1 MLITVCVWTLLC
13 PWAYGQSGE
22 ASAPSLLSSPWKFG
36 LAPYLWLPA
45 MQGEITVRGHTVDV
59 DLDLEDTLDLVFDSL
74 KFAFMGRAEAHKGPL
89 LFTLDLLYLDLE
101 GDQTTTRGLRA
112 ELTTQLLI
120 TEFGAGYRLGTF
132 ALGPVVYPYLA
143 LDFLAGGR
151 YVFLETDLDF
161 TGGRFG
167 RAADVER
174 DVDWIEP
181 FVGGRVTLR
190 FSHRAALIVR
200 GDAGGFGVGSDLT
213 WSLVGTFQYYLSRAV
228 SLDVGYRVLDIDYD
242 QGSGA
247 NLFRFDVRMHGP
259 RSARSSVSKEV
270 ARHRVAQRPSN
281 LPHTHPQHAI
291 GDMRARPH
299 VLLHLGLGHQTAG
312 MRHEIAQHG
321 QGPRPQG
328 DPLVAPPQAPLRR
341 LQPERPEGELVL
353 GGHRAARGRNLNR
366 IETLPWHRTLQFERC
381 GSGVKRIG

>member
-1 MLITVCVWTLLC
+1 MRTRGRLTMLITVCVWTLIC
-13 PWAYGQSGE
+13 PLAYGQSGE
-22 ASAPSLLSSPWKFG
+22 ALAPSLLSSPWKFG
-36 LAPYLWLPA
+36 VAPYLWVPA
-45 MQGEITVRGHTVDV
+45 MQGEITVRGRTVDV
-59 DLDLEDTLDLVFDSL
+59 DLDLEDTLDLIVDSL

-143 LDFLAGGR
+143 LDFLVGGR
-151 YVFLETDLDF
+151 YVFLETGLDI

-167 RAADVER
+167 READIER

-190 FSHRAALIVR
+190 FSNRAAVIVR
-200 GDAGGFGVGSDLT
+200 GDAGGFGVGSNLT

-259 RSARSSVSKEV
+259 LFGAVFR
-270 ARHRVAQRPSN
+270 
-281 LPHTHPQHAI
+281 
-291 GDMRARPH
+291 
-299 VLLHLGLGHQTAG
+299 
-312 MRHEIAQHG
+312 
-321 QGPRPQG
+321 
-328 DPLVAPPQAPLRR
+328 
-341 LQPERPEGELVL
+341 
-353 GGHRAARGRNLNR
+353 
-366 IETLPWHRTLQFERC
+366 F
-381 GSGVKRIG
+381 

>member
-1 MLITVCVWTLLC
+1 M
-13 PWAYGQSGE
+13 
-22 ASAPSLLSSPWKFG
+22 
-36 LAPYLWLPA
+36 
-45 MQGEITVRGHTVDV
+45 
-59 DLDLEDTLDLVFDSL
+59 FDSL
-74 KFAFMGRAEAHKGPL
+74 KFAFVG
-89 LFTLDLLYLDLE
+89 TLRPTKE
-101 GDQTTTRGLRA
+101 PALRA
-112 ELTTQLLI
+112 HALPQSRRRPDEPGGSTRILSTKLLI

-151 YVFLETDLDF
+151 YVFLETGLDI

-167 RAADVER
+167 READIAP

-190 FSHRAALIVR
+190 FSNRAAVIVR

-259 RSARSSVSKEV
+259 
-270 ARHRVAQRPSN
+270 
-281 LPHTHPQHAI
+281 
-291 GDMRARPH
+291 
-299 VLLHLGLGHQTAG
+299 LLGAVF
-312 MRHEIAQHG
+312 R
-321 QGPRPQG
+321 
-328 DPLVAPPQAPLRR
+328 
-341 LQPERPEGELVL
+341 
-353 GGHRAARGRNLNR
+353 
-366 IETLPWHRTLQFERC
+366 F
-381 GSGVKRIG
+381 

>member
-1 MLITVCVWTLLC
+1 MYRSLSKVDGEVDGHEKALKRLVSVPAMSPATARGYAAPPRKAFLVNTESNPKGVDHMQTRGRLTMLITICVWTFLC

-36 LAPYLWLPA
+36 LAPYLWVPA

-151 YVFLETDLDF
+151 YVFLETGLDI

-167 RAADVER
+167 RAADIER

-190 FSHRAALIVR
+190 FSNRAAVIVR

-228 SLDVGYRVLDIDYD
+228 SLDIGYRVLDIDYD

-259 RSARSSVSKEV
+259 LFGAVFR
-270 ARHRVAQRPSN
+270 
-281 LPHTHPQHAI
+281 
-291 GDMRARPH
+291 
-299 VLLHLGLGHQTAG
+299 
-312 MRHEIAQHG
+312 
-321 QGPRPQG
+321 
-328 DPLVAPPQAPLRR
+328 
-341 LQPERPEGELVL
+341 
-353 GGHRAARGRNLNR
+353 
-366 IETLPWHRTLQFERC
+366 F
-381 GSGVKRIG
+381 